1 MIWKRLIVLPTK
13 SRTASQ
19 QEIQN
24 EQPVARND
32 SYLQLTSPQQQTWDW
47 LSYAGYWGIPNMTV
61 WTWSTGGALG
71 ALGLSSGEIMA
82 AITVGNI
89 IICLYI
95 CLMSV
100 PGTKYRIGYS
110 LSQRLPF
117 GPCGSFLAVIIR
129 FILSLIF
136 FGAQAWLGGISVG
149 VALKGFSHRYFKMKN
164 TLPGGAEMTTDN
176 LIGFVIFLVIQAA
189 CLFSRPDRFDLPL
202 ILSCGVTFICF
213 TAVLAVCLQKN
224 HGIGSTFYERY
235 ELENSRTG
243 WMWMYAMAIWYGAIS
258 PEITNLSD
266 YSRYAK
272 SSTHMV
278 IGTCAAV
285 MLVGTF
291 VPLAALICA
300 SATSEIYGKAYWNPT
315 DILCQWLEDRYSTSH
330 RVAAI
335 ICGLVFALSQLTFNV
350 VSNGF
355 PGGMGLSLVFPN
367 FINVTS
373 GSLITAMLSWA
384 VQPWRFFATSS
395 TFLVTM
401 SSFGIITTPIIA
413 IASADYYVIRR
424 GVINVHE
431 LLQQRLNF
439 FAFESYNLLGIIS
452 LVITLA
458 LGLPGLIAENSKS
471 SIPLGFMN
479 YFYGS
484 TLFAFV
490 TPALL
495 YLLLCYLFQFIRG
508 PSKVDG
514 LPSVEGSTVDESRLQ
529 KDRSRTSGC
538 YLGEVYG

>member
-1 MIWKRLIVLPTK
+1 MIWKRLAVLPTE

-19 QEIQN
+19 QEIQD
-24 EQPVARND
+24 EQPIETD
-32 SYLQLTSPQQQTWDW
+32 DYHLQLTPPQQQTWDW
-47 LSYAGYWGIPNMTV
+47 LSYAGYWGIPNMTI
-61 WTWSTGGALG
+61 WTWSTGGALV

-89 IICLYI
+89 IICLFI
-95 CLMSV
+95 CLMSL
-100 PGTKYRIGYS
+100 PGTKYRIGYA

-129 FILSLIF
+129 FILSVIF
-136 FGAQAWLGGISVG
+136 FGAQAWLGGISIG
-149 VALKGFSHRYFKMKN
+149 VALKGLSHSYFKMKN
-164 TLPGGAEMTTDN
+164 TLPKGAEMTTDS
-176 LIGFVIFLVIQAA
+176 LIGFVVFLVIQAA
-189 CLFSRPDRFDLPL
+189 CLFSRPDRFDIPL

-224 HGIGSTFYERY
+224 QGIGSLFYESY
-235 ELENSRTG
+235 ELENAKAG
-243 WMWMYAMAIWYGAIS
+243 WMWMYALAIWYGALS

-272 SSTHMV
+272 TTTHMV

-300 SATSEIYGKAYWNPT
+300 SATFEVYGKAYWNPT
-315 DILCQWLEDRYSTSH
+315 DILCQWLDDEYSASH
-330 RVAAI
+330 RAAAI

-350 VSNGF
+350 VGNGF
-355 PGGMGLSLVFPN
+355 PGGMGLSLMFPK
-367 FINVTS
+367 FINVTR

-384 VQPWRFFATSS
+384 VQPWRFFTSSS

-413 IASADYYVIRR
+413 IASADYYLIRR
-424 GVINVHE
+424 GVINVEE
-431 LLQQRLNF
+431 LLQKQLDFLALR
-439 FAFESYNLLGIIS
+439 SYTLQGIVPLI
-452 LVITLA
+452 ITLA
-458 LGLPGLIAENSKS
+458 LGLPGLIAEDTKG

-484 TLFAFV
+484 TFFAFV

-495 YLLLCYLFQFIRG
+495 YLLACYLFRIVEV
-508 PSKVDG
+508 SHKADG
-514 LPSVEGSTVDESRLQ
+514 LSGVENSNGGDSKLLKE
-529 KDRSRTSGC
+529 RSRTSGC
-538 YLGEVYG
+538 CLGES